1 MLHVLVQFWPLNLC
15 KDMTDHLSMNKH
27 TARLMPVALVV
38 TGLVAAFGGYFSG
51 R

>member
-1 MLHVLVQFWPLNLC
+1 
-15 KDMTDHLSMNKH
+15 MNKH

-38 TGLVAAFGGYFSG
+38 SGLVAAFGGYFTT